1 MPSPFAAALAQA
13 EVDLDLHMAED
24 VQIIP
29 MRVGEFA
36 KLPDPDRPAFDV
48 AALVSIVDPS
58 SINLPGGDLRMGYEE
73 VKVEVRRVL
82 LPAGFRFRKGDEM
95 LLLEQGQVP
104 RLIVNRVE
112 RLDANRL
119 ELVCGPI
126 TGD

>member
-1 MPSPFAAALAQA
+1 VSSPFAAALAQA

-29 MRVGEFA
+29 MRAGEFA
-36 KLPDPDRPAFDV
+36 KLPDPDRAAFDV

-82 LPAGFRFRKGDEM
+82 LPVGFRFRKGDEV